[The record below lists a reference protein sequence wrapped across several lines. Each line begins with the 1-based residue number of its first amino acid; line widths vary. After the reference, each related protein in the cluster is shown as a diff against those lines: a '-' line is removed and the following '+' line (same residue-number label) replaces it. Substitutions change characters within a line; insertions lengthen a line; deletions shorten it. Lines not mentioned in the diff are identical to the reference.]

1 MRKIAIWIVAVA
13 FVVLVITWA
22 VMGIG
27 VYEMD
32 ENIISTTAYISLPC
46 IVLLFGGLVY
56 IRWGSAKC
64 PHCGKPRLTNGKYCS
79 YCGKKI
85 SDND

>member
-1 MRKIAIWIVAVA
+1 MKKVATWIVAISA
-13 FVVLVITWA
+13 ITLVIAMA
-22 VMGIG
+22 VMGVG

-32 ENIISTTAYISLPC
+32 ENIISTTAYISIPC
-46 IVLLFGGLVY
+46 IVLLFGGLIY

-64 PHCGKPRLTNGKYCS
+64 PHCGKPRLTNGNHCS

-85 SDND
+85 T